1 MIEKI
6 EDNEN
11 KIREINLKHESSIF
25 LVDLESSS
33 FENSWLKDDKALK
46 KKISKESNTKKNLKI
61 GSKILLKRTRRTLL
75 RRG

>member
-1 MIEKI
+1 LIEKI